1 MSRNNL
7 FGVACRT
14 CRRRGRKCDRS
25 LPTCMRCRRRGVECE
40 GYVLRWVTVDA
51 AARGTLAG
59 QTYTAPD
66 LETDLH
72 LAPELRTPSKANTTK
87 AHGVENSPHPHQHSK
102 VASKAE
108 LPEIHEHVTECSSF
122 SPQNIESRAIS
133 AQRQEN
139 LSIPIAV
146 GIVRDN
152 LGGFIEYCIKTH
164 RQSVIERG

>member
-1 MSRNNL
+1 MS
-7 FGVACRT
+7 
-14 CRRRGRKCDRS
+14 
-25 LPTCMRCRRRGVECE
+25 CRRRGVECE

-51 AARGTLAG
+51 AAAARGTLAG
-59 QTYTAPD
+59 QTYTAPG
-66 LETDLH
+66 LETHLH
-72 LAPELRTPSKANTTK
+72 LALELRTPRKANTTK
-87 AHGVENSPHPHQHSK
+87 AHGVENSPHPHQHAK

-139 LSIPIAV
+139 LSIPIVV

-152 LGGFIEYCIKTH
+152 LGGLIEYCIKTH
-164 RQSVIERG
+164 RQSVIGRG